1 MAIVYGV
8 NRTKILDPKGNN
20 ILDPGLVSGR
30 VRCITDSYVAAALT
44 RGYIY
49 IGPTLP
55 VGAIITEITMTDAVT
70 SSNHLTVGTSQ
81 NPALFI
87 AIYNTSRNAASVG
100 PQTAAGANYVVTGS
114 SDNCIVI
121 ENSGN
126 VLMTG
131 TIKATIKYIVD

>member
-1 MAIVYGV
+1 MATVYGV

-30 VRCITDSYVAAALT
+30 VRSITDSYVAVALT

-55 VGAIITEITMTDAVT
+55 VGAIITEVTINENCT

-81 NPALFI
+81 NPALFL
-87 AIYNTSRNAASVG
+87 AIFNTSRNTLSVG
-100 PQTAAGANYVVTGS
+100 PQTVAGANYVVTGT

-131 TIKATIKYIVD
+131 TIKATVKYIVD

>member
-20 ILDPGLVSGR
+20 ILDPGVVSGR
-30 VRCITDSYVAAALT
+30 VRAITEKYVAAALT

-49 IGPTLP
+49 IGPDLP
-55 VGAIITEITMTDAVT
+55 VGAIITGIKISDSCT

-81 NPALFI
+81 NTALFV
-87 AIYNTSRNAASVG
+87 AIYNTSRNVVTVG
-100 PQTAAGANYVVTGS
+100 PDAIAGMNYIVTGT

-121 ENSGN
+121 MNSGN
-126 VLMTG
+126 ALMTG
-131 TIKATIKYIVD
+131 TIQATIEYIVD